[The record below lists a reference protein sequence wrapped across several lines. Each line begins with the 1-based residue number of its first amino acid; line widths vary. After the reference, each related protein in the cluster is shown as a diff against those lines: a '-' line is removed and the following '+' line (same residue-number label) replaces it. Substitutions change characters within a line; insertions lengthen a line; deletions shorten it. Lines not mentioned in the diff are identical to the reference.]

1 MIKENYEKNK
11 KEVGLYTYSLTF
23 EELKAIN
30 EKIQEIDSK
39 KQSLSNKIG
48 SFIMQKKGEINMR
61 KWTKETALTYIKHAK
76 EKGLT
81 YWSAVDYLKHHKTMH
96 SIV

>member
-1 MIKENYEKNK
+1 MLQKYNK
-11 KEVGLYTYSLTF
+11 KKSQ
-23 EELKAIN
+23 ELIKHGR
-30 EKIQEIDSK
+30 
-39 KQSLSNKIG
+39 L
-48 SFIMQKKGEINMR
+48 FIMQKGEINMR
-61 KWTKETALTYIKHAK
+61 KWTKETALAYIKHAK